1 MKQAYLITAY
11 KDYGSLKEL
20 AELCTKT
27 GLCLIHV
34 DAKSKT
40 ITDEDIAA
48 LNEMPGCRA
57 VREFDIKWG
66 GFAHVQAI
74 LKLLCMALEDREV
87 SYLHLLTGE
96 DFPLVSPA
104 RLDELFLGDRKD
116 AIYMDYLRPE
126 ELPVTVT
133 KRFRY
138 YNFFQDRNVKN
149 KFLWLLQ
156 DFTVKLQKLIG
167 VDRKGIGEFEASRI
181 YKGLVYISL
190 PREAAAYVVSYV
202 SSHGAFWDDLKKC
215 QVPEEFFFQTI
226 LMNDEKW
233 RGHVVKQELRYMDW
247 SKGDGASPCYLDMED
262 YDKVMQARAD
272 GCLFA
277 RKFHPQTSKTLR
289 ERIAKEAADA

>member
-20 AELCTKT
+20 AELFTKK

-40 ITDEDIAA
+40 ITDENIAQ

-57 VREFDIKWG
+57 VRVFDIKWG

-74 LKLLCMALEDREV
+74 LTLLCMALEDPEV

-96 DFPLVSPA
+96 DYPLVSPD
-104 RLDELFLGDRKD
+104 RLDEIFLGEHNDD
-116 AIYMDYLRPE
+116 IYMDYMSPE
-126 ELPVTVT
+126 ELPETVT

-149 KFLWLLQ
+149 KLLWLVQ
-156 DFTVKLQKLIG
+156 DFTVKLQKLVG
-167 VDRKGIGEFEASRI
+167 VDRKGIGEFAASQI

-190 PREAAAYVVSYV
+190 PKEAARYVVSYV
-202 SSHGAFWDDLKKC
+202 SSHGEFRDDLKKC

-247 SKGDGASPCYLDMED
+247 SKGDGASPCYLDMGD
-262 YDKVMQARAD
+262 YDKVMQARAE

-277 RKFHPQTSKTLR
+277 RKFHPQTSLALR
-289 ERIAKEAADA
+289 GKIREQW

>member
-11 KDYGSLKEL
+11 KDYESLKEL
-20 AELCTKT
+20 AELFTRK

-34 DAKSKT
+34 DTKSKT
-40 ITDEDIAA
+40 ITDENIAQ

-57 VREFDIKWG
+57 VREYDIKWG
-66 GFAHVQAI
+66 GFAHVRAI
-74 LKLLCMALEDREV
+74 LKLLCMALEDQEV

-96 DFPLVSPA
+96 DYPLVSPD
-104 RLDELFLGDRKD
+104 RLDELFLGERRD
-116 AIYMDYLRPE
+116 AVYMDYMCPG
-126 ELPVTVT
+126 ELPETVT

-149 KFLWLLQ
+149 KLLWLIQ

-167 VDRKGIGEFEASRI
+167 IDRKGIGAFDASRI

-190 PREAAAYVVSYV
+190 PREAAGYVVSYV
-202 SSHGAFWDDLKKC
+202 SSHRDFWDDLKKC

-226 LMNDEKW
+226 LMNNEKW

-262 YDKVMQARAD
+262 YDKIMEARD
-272 GCLFA
+272 RGCLFA
-277 RKFHPQTSKTLR
+277 RKFHPQTSLSLR
-289 ERIAKEAADA
+289 KRIFENW